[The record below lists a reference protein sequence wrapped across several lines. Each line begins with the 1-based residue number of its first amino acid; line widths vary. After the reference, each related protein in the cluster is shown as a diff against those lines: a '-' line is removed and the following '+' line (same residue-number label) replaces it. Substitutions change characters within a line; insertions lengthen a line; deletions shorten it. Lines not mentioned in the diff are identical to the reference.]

1 MMDENQKL
9 IDINKDLESKG
20 INLRIEKRGKVL
32 NIRGSLPD
40 KKNPNLLKVQRI
52 SLKIPCEINGLEDA
66 RKAIELINYQL
77 KKNQF
82 TWSHWIKEKPISSI
96 KSNNI
101 NLGNEIENFKKVFFS
116 DTSKSKSP
124 ASMISTWQSA
134 YKPYM
139 NRLIKIS
146 NKSSLNLNEDL
157 LLKILLSY
165 KENSRSRQQCGIAI
179 SSLAR
184 YLNLELPENWKQL
197 QSGYGIHESNFR
209 KLPSDDE
216 IITNF
221 NLIPNPKWKFVFGL
235 MATYGLRNHEV
246 FFCDLSC
253 LKKNGDKILRVF
265 PKTKTGEHQV
275 WPFHPEWVSLFGLD
289 NKTDT
294 NSLLPNIKTDL
305 QETTLQHI
313 GRRVSEQFRRY
324 KISFTP
330 YDLRHAWAVR
340 TILIGLPNTVAA
352 KMMGHSVSIHTKT
365 YHHWITRRDQQ
376 IAVDS
381 ALSRSTINN
390 TNNYYL

>member
-1 MMDENQKL
+1 MDENQKL
-9 IDINKDLESKG
+9 LKINQDLASKG
-20 INLRIEKRGKVL
+20 IKLRIEKRGKNL
-32 NIRGSLPD
+32 NIRGPLPD
-40 KKNPNLLKVQRI
+40 RKSQNLSKVQRI
-52 SLKIPCEINGLEDA
+52 SLKLPHDINGLEEA
-66 RKAIELINYQL
+66 KKALELIVFQL

-82 TWSHWIKEKPISSI
+82 CWSNWIKEKSVSSNQV
-96 KSNNI
+96 NNI
-101 NLGNEIENFKKVFFS
+101 SICNEIERFKTDFFS

-134 YKPYM
+134 YKPYI
-139 NRLIKIS
+139 NKLIRNCNNS
-146 NKSSLNLNEDL
+146 NLKLNEEL

-165 KENSRSRQQCGIAI
+165 KENSRSRQQCGIALGA
-179 SSLAR
+179 LAKH
-184 YLNLELPENWKQL
+184 LDLKLPENWKQL
-197 QSGYGIHESNFR
+197 QRGYGIYESNFR
-209 KLPSDDE
+209 ELPSDED
-216 IITNF
+216 IINSF
-221 NLIPNPKWKFVFGL
+221 KLIPNPKWRFVFGL

-253 LKKNGDKILRVF
+253 LKKGEDKILRVF

-275 WPFHPEWVSLFGLD
+275 WPFHPEWVSLFKLD
-289 NKTDT
+289 NFSDT
-294 NSLLPNIKTDL
+294 SNLLPNIKTDL
-305 QETTLQHI
+305 ESTTLQHI

-324 KISFTP
+324 NIAFKP

-381 ALSRSTINN
+381 ALSGVK
-390 TNNYYL
+390 TNKKKNEYL

>member
-9 IDINKDLESKG
+9 LDINQDLESKG
-20 INLRIEKRGKVL
+20 ITLRIEKRGKFL

-40 KKNPNLLKVQRI
+40 KKSQNLSKIQRI
-52 SLKIPCEINGLEDA
+52 SLRLPHNINGLEEA
-66 RKAIELINYQL
+66 KKAIELIDFQL

-82 TWSHWIKEKPISSI
+82 CWSHWIKLKAITSP
-96 KSNNI
+96 KSKKI
-101 NLGNEIENFKKVFFS
+101 EVKNEIERFKKKFFS
-116 DTSKSKSP
+116 DTSKSKST
-124 ASMISTWQSA
+124 SGMISTWQSA

-139 NRLIKIS
+139 NRLIGVS
-146 NKSSLNLNEDL
+146 QKSTLELNEKL
-157 LLKILLSY
+157 LLEILLSY
-165 KENSRSRQQCGIAI
+165 KENSRSRQQCGIAL
-179 SSLAR
+179 SALAR
-184 YLNLELPENWKQL
+184 HIKLELPENWKRL

-209 KLPSDDE
+209 ELPSDEE
-216 IITNF
+216 IINSYHS
-221 NLIPNPKWKFVFGL
+221 IANPKWRFVFGL

-246 FFCDLSC
+246 FFSDLSC

-265 PKTKTGEHQV
+265 PNTKTGEHQV
-275 WPFHPEWVSLFGLD
+275 WPFHPEWVGLFELD
-289 NKTDT
+289 NKTDI
-294 NSLLPNIKTDL
+294 SDLLPRIKKDL
-305 QETTLQHI
+305 KETTLQHI

-324 KISFTP
+324 KIPFTP

-381 ALSRSTINN
+381 ALSRSNN
-390 TNNYYL
+390 

>member
-9 IDINKDLESKG
+9 IDINHDLESKG

-40 KKNPNLLKVQRI
+40 KKSPGFSKVQRI
-52 SLKIPCEINGLEDA
+52 SLKLPYNVNGLEEA
-66 RKAIELINYQL
+66 KKAIELIDFQL

-82 TWSHWIKEKPISSI
+82 CWSNWIKEKATISSV
-96 KSNNI
+96 KI
-101 NLGNEIENFKKVFFS
+101 NKLNVGNEIDSFKKQFFS

-124 ASMISTWQSA
+124 AGMISTWQSA

-139 NRLIKIS
+139 NRLIGVS
-146 NKSSLNLNEDL
+146 NKYSLKLGEEL

-165 KENSRSRQQCGIAI
+165 KENSRSRQSCGIAL
-179 SSLAR
+179 SALAR
-184 YLNLELPENWKQL
+184 HLNLELPENWKQL

-209 KLPSDDE
+209 KLPTDEE
-216 IITNF
+216 IINNF
-221 NLIPNPKWKFVFGL
+221 KLIPNQKWRFVFGL

-246 FFCDLSC
+246 FFSDLSC
-253 LKKNGDKILRVF
+253 LKKDGDKILRVF
-265 PKTKTGEHQV
+265 PNTKTGEHQV
-275 WPFHPEWVSLFGLD
+275 WPFHPEWVDLFELE
-289 NKTDT
+289 KTSNAFD
-294 NSLLPNIKTDL
+294 LLPSIKTNLKD
-305 QETTLQHI
+305 TTLQHI

-376 IAVDS
+376 LAVDS
-381 ALSRSTINN
+381 ALSRLNLNN
-390 TNNYYL
+390 TNN

>member
-1 MMDENQKL
+1 MDENQKL
-9 IDINKDLESKG
+9 LDINQDLESKG

-40 KKNPNLLKVQRI
+40 KKSHNLSKIQRI
-52 SLKIPCEINGLEDA
+52 SLKLPHNIEGLEEA
-66 RKAIELINYQL
+66 RKAIELIDFQL

-82 TWSHWIKEKPISSI
+82 RWSNWIKGKAISSTNTNKTVI
-96 KSNNI
+96 S
-101 NLGNEIENFKKVFFS
+101 NEIESFKRQFFS
-116 DTSKSKSP
+116 DTSRSKSP
-124 ASMISTWQSA
+124 AGRISTWQSA
-134 YKPYM
+134 YKPYL

-146 NKSSLNLNEDL
+146 HKSTLKLNEEL
-157 LLKILLSY
+157 LVKILLSY
-165 KENSRSRQQCGIAI
+165 KENSRSRQQCGIAL
-179 SSLAR
+179 SSLAKH
-184 YLNLELPENWKQL
+184 LKLELPESWKQL

-209 KLPSDDE
+209 ELPSDE
-216 IITNF
+216 KIINSF
-221 NLIPNPKWKFVFGL
+221 KLIPNPKWRFVFGL

-253 LKKNGDKILRVF
+253 LKKGGDKILRVF
-265 PKTKTGEHQV
+265 PNTKTGEHQV
-275 WPFHPEWVSLFGLD
+275 WPFHPEWVGLFALD
-289 NKTDT
+289 NITDT
-294 NSLLPNIKTDL
+294 SDLLPDIKTDL
-305 QETTLQHI
+305 KETTLQHI

-381 ALSRSTINN
+381 ALSRV
-390 TNNYYL
+390 NY

>member
-1 MMDENQKL
+1 MDENQKL
-9 IDINKDLESKG
+9 IDINHDLESKG

-40 KKNPNLLKVQRI
+40 KKSPGFSKVQRI
-52 SLKIPCEINGLEDA
+52 SLKLPYNLNGLEEA
-66 RKAIELINYQL
+66 KKAIELIDFQL

-82 TWSHWIKEKPISSI
+82 CWSNWIKEKATISSV
-96 KSNNI
+96 KI
-101 NLGNEIENFKKVFFS
+101 NKLNVGNEIDSFKKQFFS

-124 ASMISTWQSA
+124 AGMISTWQSA

-139 NRLIKIS
+139 NRLIGVS
-146 NKSSLNLNEDL
+146 NKYSLKLGEEL

-165 KENSRSRQQCGIAI
+165 KENSRSRQSCGIAL
-179 SSLAR
+179 SALAR
-184 YLNLELPENWKQL
+184 HLNLELPENWKQL

-209 KLPSDDE
+209 KLPTDEE
-216 IITNF
+216 IINNF
-221 NLIPNPKWKFVFGL
+221 KLIPNQKWRFVFGL

-246 FFCDLSC
+246 FFSDLSC
-253 LKKNGDKILRVF
+253 LKKDGDKILRVF
-265 PKTKTGEHQV
+265 PNTKTGEHQV
-275 WPFHPEWVSLFGLD
+275 WPFHPEWVDLFELE
-289 NKTDT
+289 KTSNAFD
-294 NSLLPNIKTDL
+294 LLPSIKTNLKD
-305 QETTLQHI
+305 TTLQHI

-376 IAVDS
+376 LAVDS
-381 ALSRSTINN
+381 ALSRLNLNN
-390 TNNYYL
+390 TNN